1 MPIDLEL
8 QWCGVV
14 AYDEYNELQWHITS
28 LCLIQCVMTA
38 REETKSRG
46 PGPRFH
52 RPCFGSH
59 GLHQISAFPCTLLT
73 IRAHTR
79 TRTHVDCI
87 ATHTH
92 THAHMLT
99 RMSKAVWNRS
109 YSQRNKGYSP
119 IYRII
124 IHKCNNTIPV
134 CQIIF
139 GVWRVIGMRGVR
151 WGTSCFMWD
160 EAQAVSCSLTTRLS
174 PNLILFDTILKRTD
188 ARWHECGSC
197 DECASSDDVSMTI
210 YEVPWVDT

>member
-1 MPIDLEL
+1 M
-8 QWCGVV
+8 
-14 AYDEYNELQWHITS
+14 
-28 LCLIQCVMTA
+28 CLIHDALNVSYSVRHDSTGRNKVTRAGSALSSSLSFIVLVLHRPCLSSSLSCIVLVFHRPCLA
-38 REETKSRG
+38 SSLSFIVLVFHRPCLSSSLSCIVLV
-46 PGPRFH
+46 FH

-139 GVWRVIGMRGVR
+139 GV
-151 WGTSCFMWD
+151 
-160 EAQAVSCSLTTRLS
+160 
-174 PNLILFDTILKRTD
+174 
-188 ARWHECGSC
+188 
-197 DECASSDDVSMTI
+197 
-210 YEVPWVDT
+210 